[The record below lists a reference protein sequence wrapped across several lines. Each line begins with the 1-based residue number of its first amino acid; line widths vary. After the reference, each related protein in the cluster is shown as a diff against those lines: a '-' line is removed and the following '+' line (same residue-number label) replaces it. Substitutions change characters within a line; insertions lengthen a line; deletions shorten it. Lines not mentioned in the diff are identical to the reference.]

1 MFTKLADSRAF
12 LTVEKLSFVPAALE
26 AVTGPRGGDPHV
38 DFDVRNRLFFVERS
52 AARTTAA
59 VSERQGQ
66 RLPLDR
72 NNPLSCIGG
81 GNDQEGATYDRQ
93 GVAAFGDGIAYSTV
107 RNPAVAVGSGNCP
120 RSRFTWINF

>member
-26 AVTGPRGGDPHV
+26 AVTGPGGDPHV

-120 RSRFTWINF
+120 RSRFSRISF

>member
-12 LTVEKLSFVPAALE
+12 LTIEKLRFVPAALE
-26 AVTGPRGGDPHV
+26 AVTGPGGGDPHV
-38 DFDVRNRLFFVERS
+38 DFGVRNRLFYVERS
-52 AARTTAA
+52 AARTAAA

-81 GNDQEGATYDRQ
+81 RNDQDGATYDRQ

-120 RSRFTWINF
+120 GSRFTWINF

>member
-26 AVTGPRGGDPHV
+26 AVTGPGGDPHV

-81 GNDQEGATYDRQ
+81 RNDQDGATYDRQ

-120 RSRFTWINF
+120 RSRFSRISF

>member
-1 MFTKLADSRAF
+1 MKLADSRAF
-12 LTVEKLSFVPAALE
+12 PSIAKLRV
-26 AVTGPRGGDPHV
+26 VDPHV

-81 GNDQEGATYDRQ
+81 RNDQDGATYDRQ

-120 RSRFTWINF
+120 GSRFTWINF